1 LKQSTA
7 VPSAHAKILINQS
20 HKQQRNNMGI
30 LDNLENAWDDEFQF
44 ESKPM
49 EETDNMGRSTGAWTK
64 GPAVYDSL
72 AVKLFSETCC
82 SDCSCK
88 SE

>member
-1 LKQSTA
+1 
-7 VPSAHAKILINQS
+7 
-20 HKQQRNNMGI
+20 MGI

-44 ESKPM
+44 ESNPII
-49 EETDNMGRSTGAWTK
+49 ETDNIGRSTEVWTK
-64 GPAVYDSL
+64 GAATYDSL

-82 SDCSCK
+82 SNCSCK